1 MALPTSTHYVVLE
14 WPTRGCRP
22 ELADT
27 VVYGNLIDAQDT
39 ATDLNAEAKRDS
51 RPNTFT
57 VHAVDMDVIA
67 R

>member
-1 MALPTSTHYVVLE
+1 MPMSPSTRYVVLE
-14 WPTRGCRP
+14 WPQRGAP
-22 ELADT
+22 ALADT
-27 VVYGNLIDAQDT
+27 VVYSHLIDAQDT
-39 ATDLNAEAKRDS
+39 ATDLNTEAKRDS